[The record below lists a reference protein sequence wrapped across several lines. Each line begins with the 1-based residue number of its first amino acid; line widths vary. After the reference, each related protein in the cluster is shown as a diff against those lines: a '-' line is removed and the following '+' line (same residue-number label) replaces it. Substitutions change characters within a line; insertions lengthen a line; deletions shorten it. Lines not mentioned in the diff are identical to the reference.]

1 MSGVTATVSPLRDAS
16 RPRRF
21 LKLLAWAAGIGVV
34 LVVCRL
40 LGFNVWGWLQE
51 VWDQVKA
58 IPIEYLIA
66 GLFFQTLQTMFT
78 ALAWLGILR
87 AAYPDVKI
95 EYRAILAAYAVSV
108 ALNGFLPANMGT
120 FVLLLMLVAL
130 IPGAGFPGIVAAY
143 LVQKIFF
150 TVIMVPVYLYLF
162 VTNPEMPVT
171 GSRSP
176 DFGRIR
182 DNPVLWIVIIGAAA
196 VLLVILC
203 RVLWRQLKKLWEKA
217 KVGGAILNT
226 PRKYF
231 TRVFAPSLAGWIA
244 KLFVIGIFLAAYK
257 IPVTF
262 HTIMSVVGSNSIANT
277 VSVTPGG
284 VGVNQAMNVAALSD
298 VTDATT
304 ATAYSIGQQLI
315 TTAWNQVFALALV
328 VWVFGWTGGKA
339 LVTESYTGAK
349 EKAVEQKQQHKQKQ
363 EEKRAAR
370 EASGETTA
378 TRLKGHLHRD
388 EGADEA
394 PAPEKDGE
402 ES

>member
-203 RVLWRQLKKLWEKA
+203 RLLWRQLKKLWDKA

-349 EKAVEQKQQHKQKQ
+349 EKAVEQKQQHKQKKEAKQ
-363 EEKRAAR
+363 AAR

-378 TRLKGHLHRD
+378 TRMKRHLHRD

-394 PAPEKDGE
+394 PAPEKEGE

>member
-21 LKLLAWAAGIGVV
+21 VKLLLWALAIAVV

-40 LGFNVWGWLQE
+40 LGFNIWGWLKE

-58 IPIEYLIA
+58 IPLGYLIA
-66 GLFFQTLQTMFT
+66 GLFFQTLQTTFT

-87 AAYPDVKI
+87 AAYPDVTI
-95 EYRAILAAYAVSV
+95 EFRAILAAYAVSV

-120 FVLLLMLVAL
+120 FVLLFMLVAL
-130 IPGAGFPGIVAAY
+130 IPGAGFASIFAAY

-150 TVIMVPVYLYLF
+150 TVISVFVYLYLF
-162 VTNPEMPVT
+162 LSVPDMEVE

-176 DFGRIR
+176 DFGNIKAH
-182 DNPVLWIVIIGAAA
+182 PLLWIILIGGA
-196 VLLVILC
+196 VALVVVLC
-203 RVLWRQLKKLWEKA
+203 RIFWRQLKKLWEKA

-231 TRVFAPSLAGWIA
+231 TKVFAPSLAGWIA
-244 KLFVIGIFLAAYK
+244 KLFVIGIFLAAYG

-284 VGVNQAMNVAALSD
+284 VGVNQAMNVAALDS

-315 TTAWNQVFALALV
+315 TTAWNQVFAIALV
-328 VWVFGWTGGKA
+328 IWVFGWTGGKT
-339 LVTESYTGAK
+339 LVTESYGGAK
-349 EKAVEQKQQHKQKQ
+349 EKVVEQKEERRQKK
-363 EEKRAAR
+363 EEKRAER
-370 EASGETTA
+370 EASGETTT
-378 TRLKGHLHRD
+378 TRLRSRLRRTGDDEAAPPPD
-388 EGADEA
+388 EG
-394 PAPEKDGE
+394 GE
-402 ES
+402 EP

>member
-349 EKAVEQKQQHKQKQ
+349 EKAVEQKQQHKQKKEAKQ
-363 EEKRAAR
+363 AAR

-378 TRLKGHLHRD
+378 TRMKRHLHRD

-394 PAPEKDGE
+394 PAPEKEGE